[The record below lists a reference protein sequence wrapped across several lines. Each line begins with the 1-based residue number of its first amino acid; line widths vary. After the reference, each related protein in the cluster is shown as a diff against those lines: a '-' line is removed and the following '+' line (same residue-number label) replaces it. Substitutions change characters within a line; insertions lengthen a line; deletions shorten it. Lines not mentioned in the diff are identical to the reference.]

1 MRILIAPNI
10 CTALLAY
17 RLNIILKKCAYRQ
30 EHKINLVVSV
40 DILC

>member
-17 RLNIILKKCAYRQ
+17 RLNIILEKRANRQ
-30 EHKINLVVSV
+30 DNKINLVVSV
-40 DILC
+40 NILC

>member
-1 MRILIAPNI
+1 MGILIALNI
-10 CTALLAY
+10 CNALLAL
-17 RLNIILKKCAYRQ
+17 RLNILEKRAYRQ